1 MRPSPPTLLFLLA
14 GCKMPEPAPT
24 ELDELVHFFF
34 AQTDEQEHERIVEGA
49 ENLVAW
55 YEANAV
61 GEQPVT
67 GGVISDLSQERID
80 ALEELEW
87 SPDPSLCAGVFVISQ
102 LSCDLDSAAAISLEP
117 EQTEVFEGNYKS
129 YERSWDSDPDC
140 YVDGRCDGVDW
151 TSLIEDN
158 FVGGYGE
165 MFYRMVV
172 KMRRS
177 RDEDGQ
183 PAALL
188 IRSVMPEIAQEEVG
202 FGGFEQSYHIEAY
215 APNRAG
221 LVHLYGMWSYGWAF
235 ESDHD
240 DKMWFDQYL
249 AGLEDFEEQLE
260 QLCVHGWGD

>member
-1 MRPSPPTLLFLLA
+1 
-14 GCKMPEPAPT
+14 
-24 ELDELVHFFF
+24 
-34 AQTDEQEHERIVEGA
+34 
-49 ENLVAW
+49 
-55 YEANAV
+55 
-61 GEQPVT
+61 
-67 GGVISDLSQERID
+67 
-80 ALEELEW
+80 
-87 SPDPSLCAGVFVISQ
+87 
-102 LSCDLDSAAAISLEP
+102 
-117 EQTEVFEGNYKS
+117 
-129 YERSWDSDPDC
+129 
-140 YVDGRCDGVDW
+140 
-151 TSLIEDN
+151 
-158 FVGGYGE
+158 